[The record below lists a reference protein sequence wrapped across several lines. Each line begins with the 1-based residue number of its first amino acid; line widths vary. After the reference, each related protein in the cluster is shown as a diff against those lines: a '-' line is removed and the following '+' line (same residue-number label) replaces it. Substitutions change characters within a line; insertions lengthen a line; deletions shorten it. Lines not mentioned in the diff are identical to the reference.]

1 MSSTIRVLIADDSPT
16 MLKMYSALLSSAPDI
31 QVVGTAKDGAE
42 ALELART
49 LHPDV
54 ITLDARMPR
63 MDGIEAS
70 SRIMTE
76 APSRILVIS
85 GAVDAEMSFKA
96 LQAGA
101 LEVMPK
107 PRPNLEGL
115 ANFGVKLIH
124 IIRTMAELPVSQRQG
139 VLAPAQVPAQA
150 PGPASVAQGGR
161 VEGFGLVA
169 STGGPP
175 ALCHLLSLL
184 PPKLP
189 YPLFI
194 AQHVSDGFTAGL
206 CQWLGA
212 ASSLRLEVAQT
223 GVRPQPGFVYLPPDG
238 HQLQVALSGELQ
250 VEPVPAGRAALGDTL
265 LSTMALAYGERAAGA
280 VLTGMGSDGTAGLLA
295 IRRAGGKTFAQSPE
309 SCVVPG
315 MPEAAL
321 RSGATDQLLS
331 LEALA
336 AAMRSF
342 TGAAPV
348 TPTVRN

>member
-1 MSSTIRVLIADDSPT
+1 MSTTIRVLIADDSPT

-54 ITLDARMPR
+54 ITLDVRMPR

-70 SRIMTE
+70 SRIMSE

-124 IIRTMAELPVSQRQG
+124 VIRTMAELPVTQRRPASATQAPA
-139 VLAPAQVPAQA
+139 LAPSTQA
-150 PGPASVAQGGR
+150 GR
-161 VEGFGLVA
+161 VNAFGLVA

-175 ALCHLLSLL
+175 ALSLLLSLL

-189 YPLFI
+189 YPIFI

-212 ASSLRLEVAQT
+212 ASSLQLEVAQT
-223 GVRPQPGFVYLPPDG
+223 GIRPQPGYVYLPPDG
-238 HQLQVALSGELQ
+238 HQFQVAPSGELL
-250 VEPVPAGRAALGDTL
+250 VEPMPAGKAALGDTL
-265 LSTMALAYGERAAGA
+265 LSSLALVYGNRSGGA
-280 VLTGMGSDGTAGLLA
+280 VLTGMGSDGAAGLLA
-295 IRRAGGKTFAQSPE
+295 IRRAGGATFAQSPE

-321 RSGATDQLLS
+321 RCGATDMMMS
-331 LEALA
+331 LEGLA
-336 AAMRSF
+336 SAMRSL
-342 TGAAPV
+342 TGAAPT

>member
-31 QVVGTAKDGAE
+31 QVIGTAKDGAE

-49 LHPDV
+49 LKPDV
-54 ITLDARMPR
+54 ITLDVRMPR

-70 SRIMTE
+70 SRIMSE

-107 PRPNLEGL
+107 PRPGLEGL

-124 IIRTMAELPVSQRQG
+124 IIRTMAELP
-139 VLAPAQVPAQA
+139 LAERRPAPTVQPPAPTVPTTPQ
-150 PGPASVAQGGR
+150 GR
-161 VEGFGLVA
+161 VNGFGLVA

-175 ALCHLLSLL
+175 ALCLLLSLL

-189 YPLFI
+189 YPIFI

-212 ASSLRLEVAQT
+212 ASTLQLEVAQT
-223 GVRPQPGFVYLPPDG
+223 GTRPQAGHVYLPPDG
-238 HQLQVALSGELQ
+238 HQLQVMLTGELL
-250 VEPVPAGRAALGDTL
+250 VEPIPAAKTALGDTL
-265 LSTMALAYGERAAGA
+265 LASLALAYGNRAGGA
-280 VLTGMGSDGTAGLLA
+280 VLTGMGSDGASGLLA
-295 IRRAGGKTFAQSPE
+295 IRRAGGITFAQTPE

-321 RSGATDQLLS
+321 RNGATDVVLSLEGLASAMRALSGAT
-331 LEALA
+331 A
-336 AAMRSF
+336 A
-342 TGAAPV
+342 
-348 TPTVRN
+348 TPTVKN

>member
-54 ITLDARMPR
+54 ITLDVRMPR

-70 SRIMTE
+70 SRIMSE

-85 GAVDAEMSFKA
+85 GAVDAELSFKA

-124 IIRTMAELPVSQRQG
+124 VIRTMAELPVTQRRTPA
-139 VLAPAQVPAQA
+139 VAPPLAPAPSPQV
-150 PGPASVAQGGR
+150 GR
-161 VEGFGLVA
+161 VSGFGLVA

-175 ALCHLLSLL
+175 ALSLLLSLL

-189 YPLFI
+189 YPIFI

-206 CQWLGA
+206 CQWLSA
-212 ASSLRLEVAQT
+212 ASSLQLEVAQT

-238 HQLQVALSGELQ
+238 HQFQVAQTGEML
-250 VEPVPAGRAALGDTL
+250 VEPLPAGKAALGDTL
-265 LSTMALAYGERAAGA
+265 LSSLALVYGSRAGGA
-280 VLTGMGSDGTAGLLA
+280 VLTGMGSDGATGLLA
-295 IRRAGGKTFAQSPE
+295 IRRAGGPTFAQSPE

-321 RSGATDQLLS
+321 RNGATDMMLS

-336 AAMRSF
+336 SAMRSL
-342 TGAAPV
+342 TGAAPM

>member
-1 MSSTIRVLIADDSPT
+1 MSPTIRVLIADDSPT
-16 MLKMYSALLSSAPDI
+16 MVKMYTALLASAPDI
-31 QVVGTAKDGAE
+31 EVIGTAKDGTE
-42 ALELART
+42 AVELARH

-54 ITLDARMPR
+54 ITLDVRMPR

-70 SRIMTE
+70 ARIMSE

-85 GAVDAEMSFKA
+85 GAVDAEMSFRA

-107 PRPNLEGL
+107 PRPGLEGL
-115 ANFGVKLIH
+115 ANFGVKLIQ
-124 IIRTMAELPVSQRQG
+124 IIRNMAGLPLSARKPPEPTTKPV
-139 VLAPAQVPAQA
+139 APHQDVRL
-150 PGPASVAQGGR
+150 S
-161 VEGFGLVA
+161 GFGLVA

-175 ALCHLLSLL
+175 ALCLLLSLL

-212 ASSLRLEVAQT
+212 ASSLTLEVAST
-223 GVRPQPGFVYLPPDG
+223 GVRPQPGYVYLPPDG
-238 HQLQVALSGELQ
+238 HQLQVMLTGELL
-250 VEPVPAGRAALGDTL
+250 VEPIQNKASLGDTL
-265 LSTMALAYGERAAGA
+265 LASLALAYGNRSGGA
-280 VLTGMGSDGTAGLLA
+280 VLTGMGSDGAAGLLA
-295 IRRAGGKTFAQSPE
+295 IRRIGGITFAQAPE

-321 RSGATDQLLS
+321 RAGATEQALH

-336 AAMRSF
+336 ATLRSF
-342 TGAAPV
+342 SGVVPPA
-348 TPTVRN
+348 PTVKN

>member
-16 MLKMYSALLSSAPDI
+16 MLKMYAALLSSAPDI

-42 ALELART
+42 AVELART

-54 ITLDARMPR
+54 ITLDVRMPR

-70 SRIMTE
+70 SRIMSET
-76 APSRILVIS
+76 PSRILVIS

-124 IIRTMAELPVSQRQG
+124 IIRTMAELPVTQRQ
-139 VLAPAQVPAQA
+139 AAQA
-150 PGPASVAQGGR
+150 PTQAPSPVPTPQGGR
-161 VEGFGLVA
+161 VTGFGLVA

-212 ASSLRLEVAQT
+212 ASSLQLEVAQT
-223 GVRPQPGFVYLPPDG
+223 GLRPQPGYVYLAPDG
-238 HQLQVALSGELQ
+238 NQLQVMLTGELL
-250 VEPVPAGRAALGDTL
+250 VEPIPAGKAALGDTL
-265 LSTMALAYGERAAGA
+265 LSSLALAYGERAAGA
-280 VLTGMGSDGTAGLLA
+280 VLTGMGSDGAAGLLA
-295 IRRAGGKTFAQSPE
+295 IRRAGGRTFAQSPE

-321 RSGATDQLLS
+321 RNGATDMMLS

-336 AAMRSF
+336 SAMRSL
-342 TGAAPV
+342 TGVAPV
-348 TPTVRN
+348 APTVRN

>member
-1 MSSTIRVLIADDSPT
+1 MSPTIRVLIADDSPT
-16 MLKMYSALLSSAPDI
+16 MLKMYTALLASASDI
-31 QVVGTAKDGAE
+31 EVIGTAKDGAE
-42 ALELART
+42 AVELARR

-70 SRIMTE
+70 SRIMSE

-107 PRPNLEGL
+107 PRPGLEGL
-115 ANFGVKLIH
+115 ANFGVKLIQ
-124 IIRTMAELPVSQRQG
+124 IIRSMAELPLSERRPPLAAAKALAAPLGGKVS
-139 VLAPAQVPAQA
+139 
-150 PGPASVAQGGR
+150 
-161 VEGFGLVA
+161 GFGLVA

-175 ALCHLLSLL
+175 ALCLLLSLL
-184 PPKLP
+184 PPNLP
-189 YPLFI
+189 YPIFI

-212 ASSLRLEVAQT
+212 ASSLRLEVARS
-223 GVRPQPGFVYLPPDG
+223 GIRPQPGHVYLPPDG
-238 HQLQVALSGELQ
+238 HQLQVLLMGELL
-250 VEPVPAGRAALGDTL
+250 VEPIQIKGALGDAL
-265 LSTMALAYGERAAGA
+265 LASLALAYGNRAGGA
-280 VLTGMGSDGTAGLLA
+280 VLTGMGSDGSTGLLA
-295 IRRAGGKTFAQSPE
+295 IRQAGGLTFAQSPE

-321 RSGATDQLLS
+321 RAGAADQALP
-331 LEALA
+331 LEAMA
-336 AAMRSF
+336 ATMRALS
-342 TGAAPV
+342 GVAPAP
-348 TPTVRN
+348 PTVKN